1 MMHGLGKKNYSEEG
15 NLSLNLGRGER
26 KKKENKR
33 NKPLWE
39 GILPHL
45 LLLKEVRRG
54 KSRLFS
60 GSPEGPPGSH
70 SEGCARAPPI
80 TGSSSLASQPA
91 CQGAGGT
98 CTSHTVSCESMSLP
112 PGIMRDRALAER
124 DFVTF
129 PEAFCF
135 SVLSKRCRA
144 M

>member
-70 SEGCARAPPI
+70 SG
-80 TGSSSLASQPA
+80 GL
-91 CQGAGGT
+91 CQGTTHYWFKQSCISASMPGSGGHMHKPH
-98 CTSHTVSCESMSLP
+98 SFMRVDVSNSWDHEGQGTGRKGLC
-112 PGIMRDRALAER
+112 
-124 DFVTF
+124 DFPRGF
-129 PEAFCF
+129 LFLCAF
-135 SVLSKRCRA
+135 
-144 M
+144 

>member
-54 KSRLFS
+54 KSRLSS
-60 GSPEGPPGSH
+60 GSPGGPPGSH
-70 SEGCARAPPI
+70 SG
-80 TGSSSLASQPA
+80 GL
-91 CQGAGGT
+91 CQGTTHYWFKQSCISASMPHWERGGAHAQAT
-98 CTSHTVSCESMSLP
+98 QFHASRCLSTSWDHEGQGTGRKGLC
-112 PGIMRDRALAER
+112 
-124 DFVTF
+124 DFPRGF
-129 PEAFCF
+129 LFLCAF
-135 SVLSKRCRA
+135 
-144 M
+144 